1 LTPACFDVSINDM
14 KSDTQASTY
23 SSPLRDQQKADT
35 RELIL
40 RTVKQ
45 LLRDRGLG
53 ELSLASVAREA
64 GITERTVYRHFAT
77 REQLLEATWAAVN
90 DRLGMREFPR
100 TAAELV
106 ERPRQVFPA
115 FDAQGE
121 IVRAMLASP
130 QGRELRLR
138 VNKERQAAIRAAV
151 RDAKPGLREPAF
163 TRLCAAVQL
172 LYSASGWATMTDYW
186 DIDSDEAGRAASEAI
201 ALLLGV
207 APTNSKPAQKD
218 RRP

>member
-1 LTPACFDVSINDM
+1 M
-14 KSDTQASTY
+14 KSVAHAQNY
-23 SSPLRDQQKADT
+23 SSPLRDRQKADT

-40 RTVKQ
+40 DAVKR

-115 FDAQGE
+115 FDGQGE

-138 VNKERQAAIRAAV
+138 VNKQRQAAIRAAV
-151 RDAKPGLREPAF
+151 RDARPGLREPAF

-186 DIDSDEAGRAASEAI
+186 DLDSEEAGRAASEAI
-201 ALLLGV
+201 AALLGV
-207 APTNSKPAQKD
+207 TQSTGKPVRKD
-218 RRP
+218 RRT